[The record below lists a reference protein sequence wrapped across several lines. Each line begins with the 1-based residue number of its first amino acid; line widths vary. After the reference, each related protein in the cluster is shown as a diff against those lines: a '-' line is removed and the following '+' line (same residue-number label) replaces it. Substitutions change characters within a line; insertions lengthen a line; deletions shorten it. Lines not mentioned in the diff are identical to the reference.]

1 MTASDLTQMN
11 LRDTGAQRW
20 ARDGSYLSYLFL
32 SHLSVEGGMDDFR
45 APDAEKKVSG
55 LLTKCVRTN
64 AEAPGG
70 TQRKHL
76 LSYLLSLMVTCPSLR
91 RAH

>member
-1 MTASDLTQMN
+1 MTASDLTQMT
-11 LRDTGAQRW
+11 LRDTGAQHW

-64 AEAPGG
+64 AEAPRGHAEEAPAFISSVPGG
-70 TQRKHL
+70 DVPV
-76 LSYLLSLMVTCPSLR
+76 S
-91 RAH
+91 